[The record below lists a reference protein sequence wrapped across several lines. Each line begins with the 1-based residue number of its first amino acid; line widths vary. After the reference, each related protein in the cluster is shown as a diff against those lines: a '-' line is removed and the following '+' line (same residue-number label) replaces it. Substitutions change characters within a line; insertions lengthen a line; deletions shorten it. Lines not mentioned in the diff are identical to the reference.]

1 MELSLADLV
10 PLWRTLREQ
19 EVTAMVTPALDYVGG
34 LELGTTDMRF
44 AGDDQ
49 IAHFGEAM
57 RNLVSSL
64 EDDCSLLFLYRVS
77 EDTEDDVRA
86 YEAAVQNAS
95 PQALRAYVAS
105 RAQWLRA
112 QPLRVV
118 RLLMFFAAGAKEAAA
133 PGAFALRLAFAD
145 ADKLSHDQHS
155 AKLQELAQL
164 RDRLQS
170 RFAAQGVGSRELTIQ
185 DFWRLHYQ
193 LLNPT
198 RSRARHA
205 PPAIRVRDDLWADC
219 TVRAQGEH
227 LREYTEAEQ
236 LVFENLEEHRGYF
249 RQGDVLRRALTLK
262 VLPEQGTSYF
272 GAERLF
278 TLAARGAGGEE
289 RPFGYTLAVA
299 VRVER
304 QRGVSSPRWKLKSQ
318 HALVS
323 ALAKVVPFLQ
333 SQDIDKEAADQSKQD
348 DLRKLFVELNNMSSK
363 LASLSVTVLLEATNL
378 FDLEAQTEAAR
389 TAFGEMGNSEL
400 LAEEV
405 SQLPAFLSLF
415 PGSINRQLRR
425 KGCTT
430 RNAADFVPVFAP
442 WRGCSRPSS
451 LLFSPSGDSFRF
463 DLFDKSLAEAHHG
476 FVAADTGSGKSV
488 TIGMMVLD
496 ALASGTDAILLDNGE
511 SWRPLTELMG
521 GTHIAVN
528 LKESISPFGEYE
540 RMLNDDGSNELSP
553 SSLQEIVNFIEV
565 CVTDVGEKG
574 FGNLDTDLVSRV
586 VRLVYETLFREKPT
600 QRPLISHFRDALLS
614 YGATVDEKRRSG
626 SIAERLNIYCDGL
639 FAGFLNQESKLR
651 FDGRLLTFEMREV
664 SSIPAAKKLA
674 MAAIM
679 QAIGSRAI
687 GGRGARRN
695 RTIVA
700 VDEGHEYLGSDAV
713 AERFLAACYRKMR
726 KYDVAMWMIS
736 QQLADFANSPV
747 GDAIIGNSHLKIFL
761 KHGEGAAQRSVIEYF
776 RLSPRAAQAFATLD
790 RRRGHY
796 SDFFLMYGAHSTTV
810 RMALHPLAYWILT
823 TDKADKDLIERAV
836 AKNPRLDRLTVLEE
850 LAVRHPHGAPRADG
864 RTAA

>member
-278 TLAARGAGGEE
+278 TRSEE
-289 RPFGYTLAVA
+289 
-299 VRVER
+299 
-304 QRGVSSPRWKLKSQ
+304 
-318 HALVS
+318 H
-323 ALAKVVPFLQ
+323 
-333 SQDIDKEAADQSKQD
+333 
-348 DLRKLFVELNNMSSK
+348 
-363 LASLSVTVLLEATNL
+363 
-378 FDLEAQTEAAR
+378 
-389 TAFGEMGNSEL
+389 
-400 LAEEV
+400 
-405 SQLPAFLSLF
+405 
-415 PGSINRQLRR
+415 
-425 KGCTT
+425 
-430 RNAADFVPVFAP
+430 
-442 WRGCSRPSS
+442 
-451 LLFSPSGDSFRF
+451 
-463 DLFDKSLAEAHHG
+463 
-476 FVAADTGSGKSV
+476 
-488 TIGMMVLD
+488 
-496 ALASGTDAILLDNGE
+496 
-511 SWRPLTELMG
+511 
-521 GTHIAVN
+521 
-528 LKESISPFGEYE
+528 
-540 RMLNDDGSNELSP
+540 
-553 SSLQEIVNFIEV
+553 
-565 CVTDVGEKG
+565 
-574 FGNLDTDLVSRV
+574 
-586 VRLVYETLFREKPT
+586 
-600 QRPLISHFRDALLS
+600 
-614 YGATVDEKRRSG
+614 
-626 SIAERLNIYCDGL
+626 RLN
-639 FAGFLNQESKLR
+639 
-651 FDGRLLTFEMREV
+651 
-664 SSIPAAKKLA
+664 SS
-674 MAAIM
+674 
-679 QAIGSRAI
+679 
-687 GGRGARRN
+687 
-695 RTIVA
+695 
-700 VDEGHEYLGSDAV
+700 H
-713 AERFLAACYRKMR
+713 
-726 KYDVAMWMIS
+726 
-736 QQLADFANSPV
+736 
-747 GDAIIGNSHLKIFL
+747 
-761 KHGEGAAQRSVIEYF
+761 
-776 RLSPRAAQAFATLD
+776 
-790 RRRGHY
+790 
-796 SDFFLMYGAHSTTV
+796 
-810 RMALHPLAYWILT
+810 
-823 TDKADKDLIERAV
+823 
-836 AKNPRLDRLTVLEE
+836 
-850 LAVRHPHGAPRADG
+850 RH
-864 RTAA
+864 